1 MTLHELID
9 TLKDLKNLAETVDTY
24 QYDSIADYQDMAFS
38 ASNEIIKTLL
48 ELDLDKLEN
57 GTLVELP
64 LPLGAE
70 CYSIIID
77 WNSVFVAKRKFEL
90 IDFALYWGKITFAT
104 KAEAEAELAKIRG
117 QNDNND

>member
-57 GTLVELP
+57 GTLV
-64 LPLGAE
+64 
-70 CYSIIID
+70 
-77 WNSVFVAKRKFEL
+77 F
-90 IDFALYWGKITFAT
+90 
-104 KAEAEAELAKIRG
+104 
-117 QNDNND
+117 

>member
-24 QYDSIADYQDMAFS
+24 QYDIISDYEDMAFS

-48 ELDLDKLEN
+48 ELDLNKIEN
-57 GTLVELP
+57 GTLIELP

-70 CYSIIID
+70 CYSIID
-77 WNSVFVAKRKFEL
+77 WNSPSGAFVGKRKFDL
-90 IDFALYWGKITFAT
+90 LDFALYWGKITFAT
-104 KAEAEAELAKIRG
+104 KAEAEAKLEELKRG
-117 QNDNND
+117 QK